1 MLIAICD
8 DEKHTRDYLCRL
20 VKDHS
25 EEYKVYCFE
34 SGKELLAFAK
44 KNEVPDLI
52 FLDIDFNNDMD
63 GMAVAGKLKEK
74 QISAGTASG
83 SLPLIVFV
91 TGIPERMQEAFAV
104 RAFQFLVKP
113 INEKQLLSTL
123 QQAEKEIENIKQ
135 RKASDGTKTIN
146 IGGKK
151 LRINTDDLIF
161 VESEGRK
168 LKLHINGR
176 TVECYGKMEDAI
188 SQMGQSFCLIHR
200 SYLVNLKHVFTYE
213 RTHVELA
220 DGSIIPMS
228 KYKYKDF
235 LDAFLSYGRRRM

>member
-1 MLIAICD
+1 
-8 DEKHTRDYLCRL
+8 
-20 VKDHS
+20 
-25 EEYKVYCFE
+25 
-34 SGKELLAFAK
+34 
-44 KNEVPDLI
+44 
-52 FLDIDFNNDMD
+52 MD

-228 KYKYKDF
+228 KYKYKEF